1 MAYNWETY
9 YYRDPDWVSSV
20 NKLRSQ
26 TVDTMDAMSNN
37 ILSAIT
43 SLKTPHSLTPYA
55 SPAMNQPIYQSLGTV
70 NKYKIT
76 DNAALLS
83 SPSYSVN
90 STTLDKFGKISNAHT
105 HKIKLNEI
113 DQDVSALRNGDTDYG
128 NILKIWM
135 EDAGYIT
142 NKQRAIKFS
151 RDYFF
156 INRPYLESDV
166 SGPYRSFCFLTRPN
180 LNLVTKDG
188 DRYLPIQE
196 LSYYPELMALVASD
210 LELYAELCRDG
221 CYKSNLWTFASNYIS
236 NVASPTFG
244 STDVEGIKNGFGV
257 EQKLPSMPDYHNVAI
272 NINFMDNYRSDMA
285 KLFKYDN
292 KEQISLPNPM
302 SYDKSV
308 IRTSILPSLLNTYN
322 YNKARKVNDV
332 NIYEI
337 SKTYDKNYVEDTKVA
352 LLMKGNYIS
361 NVWQNNV
368 IKVDFYLIKGIIEN
382 VLDYLGFKNRY
393 TFTVDSIPSMHPG
406 MSALILLDRE
416 PIGIIGRIHPEVE
429 KDEIYVA
436 EFSMT
441 KLLSKNI
448 KPIKYKEANRYPG
461 ISKDVA
467 FVVDKNITNK
477 EIEDVIKK
485 SGGRLLNNID
495 VFDIYTGDKVLENEK
510 SIAYNLKFE
519 DSTRTL
525 TEEEVMTIFNKII
538 SDVESKLNAKVR
550 NGE

>member
-113 DQDVSALRNGDTDYG
+113 DQDISALRNGDTDYG
-128 NILKIWM
+128 NMLKIWM

-285 KLFKYDN
+285 KLFNCIDRYKYAVN
-292 KEQISLPNPM
+292 KEGYPMRDEYLKYKSIDYLMSMYIVIVDANWEVVSFSTCITMTPGAGPTKFVSHNMDGITKDEGPGGNFDIDFNCMTYRPHNPLYFDSFNLISGFNPRDIVDTRGTTNTLQVQARPLTREDTQ
-302 SYDKSV
+302 SA
-308 IRTSILPSLLNTYN
+308 RPSLYEQLVKDNN
-322 YNKARKVNDV
+322 YGYAQTVNPTVSTNLNDV
-332 NIYEI
+332 
-337 SKTYDKNYVEDTKVA
+337 KNYA
-352 LLMKGNYIS
+352 YRR
-361 NVWQNNV
+361 
-368 IKVDFYLIKGIIEN
+368 YKGINEMLGLKPGIYLAKKSSERGRP
-382 VLDYLGFKNRY
+382 VFKLGFSY
-393 TFTVDSIPSMHPG
+393 
-406 MSALILLDRE
+406 
-416 PIGIIGRIHPEVE
+416 
-429 KDEIYVA
+429 
-436 EFSMT
+436 
-441 KLLSKNI
+441 
-448 KPIKYKEANRYPG
+448 
-461 ISKDVA
+461 
-467 FVVDKNITNK
+467 
-477 EIEDVIKK
+477 
-485 SGGRLLNNID
+485 
-495 VFDIYTGDKVLENEK
+495 
-510 SIAYNLKFE
+510 
-519 DSTRTL
+519 
-525 TEEEVMTIFNKII
+525 
-538 SDVESKLNAKVR
+538 
-550 NGE
+550 